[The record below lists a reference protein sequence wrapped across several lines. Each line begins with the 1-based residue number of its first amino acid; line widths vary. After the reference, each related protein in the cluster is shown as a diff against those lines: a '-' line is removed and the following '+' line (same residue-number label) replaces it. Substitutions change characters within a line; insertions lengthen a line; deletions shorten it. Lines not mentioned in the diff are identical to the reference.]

1 MNKIALGCLTALLLT
16 APAMAQTSAPV
27 QSLSNSQIGGLW
39 RASKLDGVNIYNNN
53 NDKIGAIDDVLIDH
67 TGKSMAVVVD
77 VGGFLG
83 MGTHRVALR
92 FEDVKFSDLPRNA
105 SSSTN
110 ASDKPAAAISASTAA
125 QAAPAAPVSSNST
138 TGAAIRTTNNMY
150 PDHAILNMTKDQLKA
165 LPQVSYTR

>member
-1 MNKIALGCLTALLLT
+1 MKRIALGCLTAILLT
-16 APAMAQTSAPV
+16 VPALAQTSAPA

-67 TGKSMAVVVD
+67 AGKSMAVVVD

-83 MGTHRVALR
+83 MGTHRVALK
-92 FEDVKFSDLPRNA
+92 FEEVKFSDLPRNA
-105 SSSTN
+105 SDRSTGTVSTST
-110 ASDKPAAAISASTAA
+110 APPSAS
-125 QAAPAAPVSSNST
+125 AAPVSSNST

-165 LPQVSYTR
+165 LPQVSYSR

>member
-125 QAAPAAPVSSNST
+125 QAAPVSSNST
-138 TGAAIRTTNNMY
+138 TGAAIRATNNMY

>member
-1 MNKIALGCLTALLLT
+1 MKRIALGCLTAILLT
-16 APAMAQTSAPV
+16 VPALAQTSAPA

-67 TGKSMAVVVD
+67 AGKSMAVVVD

-83 MGTHRVALR
+83 MGTHRVALK
-92 FEDVKFSDLPRNA
+92 FEEVKFSDLPRNA
-105 SSSTN
+105 SDRSAGTVSTST
-110 ASDKPAAAISASTAA
+110 APPSAS
-125 QAAPAAPVSSNST
+125 AAPVSSNST

-165 LPQVSYTR
+165 LPQVSYSR